1 MIWVP
6 VLVGC
11 GVAIWKAI
19 KGTIDFTTL
28 VNAATSIVLI
38 AMPLTWWGRAGRAGA
53 RAGGWQG
60 KGTGES
66 ACGNVRYGRLI

>member
-28 VNAATSIVLI
+28 VNAATSLALV
-38 AMPLTWWGRAGRAGA
+38 AMPLTWWGRAGERRRARGTAGMGA
-53 RAGGWQG
+53 WRQL
-60 KGTGES
+60 
-66 ACGNVRYGRLI
+66 RI